1 VNVVSRYGC
10 PMLEH
15 IAPEVLREAQSTA
28 QSAQER
34 SGVVIRS
41 LETSEE
47 NLPAREIFD
56 LVWPPIGGG
65 TQVPPNLLRAITHAG
80 GYCSAAF
87 VVDGSTETPVGAALG
102 VLGVHE
108 TSAGPHMHIHSH
120 MAGVLDEHRNRRIG
134 TALKQHQRMWALE
147 RGIDTVVWTFDPL
160 VARNAR
166 LNLVNLGVT
175 VRGYEPNFYG
185 AMSDSINA
193 GDESDRVF
201 AWWDLAGE
209 RAQAAARGE
218 LLPIDAITA
227 EQCVIETP
235 DDIVALRS
243 TDPVQAQEWRKRM
256 RLELMREFAA
266 GKEII
271 GVTRSGDYVLEAR

>member
-1 VNVVSRYGC
+1 
-10 PMLEH
+10 
-15 IAPEVLREAQSTA
+15 
-28 QSAQER
+28 
-34 SGVVIRS
+34 
-41 LETSEE
+41 
-47 NLPAREIFD
+47 
-56 LVWPPIGGG
+56 
-65 TQVPPNLLRAITHAG
+65 
-80 GYCSAAF
+80 
-87 VVDGSTETPVGAALG
+87 
-102 VLGVHE
+102 
-108 TSAGPHMHIHSH
+108 

-243 TDPVQAQEWRKRM
+243 SDPAQAQEWRERM